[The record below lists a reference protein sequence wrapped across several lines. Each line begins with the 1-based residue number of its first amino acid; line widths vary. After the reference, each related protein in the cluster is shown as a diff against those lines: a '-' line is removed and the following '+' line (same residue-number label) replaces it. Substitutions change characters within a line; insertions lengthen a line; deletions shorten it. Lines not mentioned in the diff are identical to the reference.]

1 MTKPKFEQPRLITH
15 GTVESMTLQLGPHDR
30 ADFHIFNGAIQGSD
44 SDDDSTM
51 GSLDMVCDDKKCRK
65 RQNLYRS
72 SYY

>member
-30 ADFHIFNGAIQGSD
+30 VDYYIFNGAIVEGGED
-44 SDDDSTM
+44 TE